1 MASTISID
9 LGHVSQALGLAAAR
23 VQSVVELLDGGN
35 TVPFI
40 TRYRK
45 DETGGMDEEQI
56 RQVQSRVVKLRLLA
70 ERKQT
75 ILRSI
80 DSQGKL
86 TPELSAAI
94 EAADSNRRLE
104 DLYLPY
110 KPKKQTLATVAREH
124 GLEPLAEEILNASQ
138 TCADLDA
145 RAAEFISVDR
155 RVSTAADALLGAGH
169 ILAEWF
175 SERADL
181 RGGLRAIYEHTG
193 KLVSTRTESETKEQP
208 KQTAQAAAAAEK
220 PGPSDQM
227 PAKPVKEYLPLFP
240 DDDDD
245 APVETAAAQSADES
259 LSENSTV
266 GRAAGPSEAN
276 DGSASHPTVAQPQ
289 PNQDSQI
296 GSEISHTAPAA
307 EQIVSALSADESDE
321 PHSVTAPHDEI
332 PVIASASESNTLFDV
347 AVVSEVTSSDVA
359 VGGDVP
365 SPDAVVVAQSAP
377 ATNAGK
383 PQPAKAQKGVNKKTK
398 EKKKDK
404 KKAKEKDDDKDF
416 RDYFQYSEAIG
427 KVPPHRVLAINRG
440 ERAKALRVRI
450 DADFDAMRKLVDET
464 LIPADH
470 PHADFLHGCAQD
482 ALARLILPSLE
493 REVRRELTD
502 KAEAH
507 AVEVFARNLRNLL
520 LQPPVREA
528 RVLAVDPGFK
538 SGCKLVALDEFGNV
552 LAHGVAHIVGSEE
565 RRNEGK
571 RKAAEMVRTHQLT
584 VVALGNGTGCRAA
597 EQWISDLIAAGPEQ
611 NGLADLNLA
620 YVVVNE
626 AGASVYSTSRTGR
639 EELPGYDAT
648 ARGAVSIGRRLQD
661 PLSELV
667 KIDPPNIGVGMYQHD
682 IKAKHLRDSLDAV
695 VASCVNYVGVDLN
708 TASPALLRYVSGL
721 NQLTARR
728 VYDYRIAHGPFKN
741 REALKEIQ
749 GFGEATFV
757 QAAGFLKITGGE
769 NTLDATWIHPESYG
783 VAEQILENL
792 GAKTADLKEKETSTA
807 VAQRLAKLPLE
818 QLATQLATG
827 TLTLHDIVS
836 QLTRPGRDPRE
847 SLPKPI
853 FKRGILKIDDL
864 TPGMEL
870 SGTVLNVVDFGA
882 FVDIG
887 LKDSGLVHISQ
898 LANRYVQ
905 DPHEVAAV
913 GDIVHVWV
921 LEADK
926 NRRRVSLTMIKPGT
940 RRQGEPHREHQR
952 PPRSQAPASRQ
963 GGGQGGN
970 TQSGGNQSG
979 GGQRGGAQQGDGGQR
994 KTPGQ
999 QRPYGRPGRSQQK
1012 KTPET
1017 TSIPRPKAKP
1027 RPAKP
1032 ISQSM
1037 IEGKAPMRTFGDLAQ
1052 FWNIKQQEEAEEE
1065 KKKE

>member
-23 VQSVVELLDGGN
+23 VRSVVELLDGGN

-124 GLEPLAEEILNASQ
+124 GLEPLAEEILNASP

-208 KQTAQAAAAAEK
+208 KQTAQAATAAEK
-220 PGPSDQM
+220 AEPSGQT

-245 APVETAAAQSADES
+245 APVETAAATTDLLSTETAPVAAVAPMELAAAEETAVAAPETSATQSPD
-259 LSENSTV
+259 
-266 GRAAGPSEAN
+266 
-276 DGSASHPTVAQPQ
+276 
-289 PNQDSQI
+289 
-296 GSEISHTAPAA
+296 EISATASAVEP
-307 EQIVSALSADESDE
+307 ALSTPSVDETSDR
-321 PHSVTAPHDEI
+321 HSVTAPHDEI
-332 PVIASASESNTLFDV
+332 PVIASASESNTLSDL

-359 VGGDVP
+359 VGGDIP

-377 ATNAGK
+377 ATDAGK
-383 PQPAKAQKGVNKKTK
+383 PQPAKAQKAVNKKTK

-404 KKAKEKDDDKDF
+404 KKAKEKDDDKAF

-450 DADFDAMRKLVDET
+450 DADFDAMRTLVDET

-520 LQPPVREA
+520 LQPPVRAA

-728 VYDYRIAHGPFKN
+728 VYDYRIANGPFKN
-741 REALKEIQ
+741 REELKEIQ

-792 GAKTADLKEKETSTA
+792 GAKTADLQEKETSAA
-807 VAQRLAKLPLE
+807 VAQRLGKLPLE
-818 QLATQLATG
+818 QLAAQLATG

-952 PPRSQAPASRQ
+952 PPRSQAPAGRQ

-979 GGQRGGAQQGDGGQR
+979 GGGQRGGAQQGGGGQR
-994 KTPGQ
+994 KTQGH
-999 QRPYGRPGRSQQK
+999 QRPYGRPGRSPQK
-1012 KTPET
+1012 TTPEKA
-1017 TSIPRPKAKP
+1017 SLPQPKAKP
-1027 RPAKP
+1027 RPVKP

-1052 FWNIKQQEEAEEE
+1052 FWNLKQQEEAEAE